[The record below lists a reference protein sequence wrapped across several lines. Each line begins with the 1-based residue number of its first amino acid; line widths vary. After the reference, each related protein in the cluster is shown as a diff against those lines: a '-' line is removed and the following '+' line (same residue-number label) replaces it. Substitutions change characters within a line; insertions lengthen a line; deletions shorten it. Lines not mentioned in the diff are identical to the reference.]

1 MAYWLMQLSKSA
13 LSSWPIGAIVLV
25 AKVSRCA
32 FDPWCPCRERIHHKW
47 LLLLKGCQTCQQ
59 FCQQGT
65 LQHLSW
71 QKSVLHAQAHQLIV
85 LCHVPGKCSGKKWPI
100 SSNFCLVASVKGNW
114 KETKQAKSTTNS
126 FSSFSHNILFLM
138 CACAPPSAS
147 AAVSLHNAFW
157 WEQAS
162 FKGSTSF
169 RRSAG
174 RNLSLRK
181 RKGLYMSW
189 PFYGLAVY
197 ETSLCEAANPRLS
210 MLPKGYSVCI
220 PLRFSALTE
229 WNAKSLL
236 KSLQSAVSGLSHYEV
251 TAYQHIASANLAQRL
266 ISTSG
271 GQKHVHSLWGSN
283 HSASSNVQ

>member
-1 MAYWLMQLSKSA
+1 
-13 LSSWPIGAIVLV
+13 
-25 AKVSRCA
+25 
-32 FDPWCPCRERIHHKW
+32 
-47 LLLLKGCQTCQQ
+47 
-59 FCQQGT
+59 
-65 LQHLSW
+65 
-71 QKSVLHAQAHQLIV
+71 
-85 LCHVPGKCSGKKWPI
+85 
-100 SSNFCLVASVKGNW
+100 
-114 KETKQAKSTTNS
+114 
-126 FSSFSHNILFLM
+126 M

-181 RKGLYMSW
+181 RKGLYMSLDH
-189 PFYGLAVY
+189 FMVLQFMKQVY
-197 ETSLCEAANPRLS
+197 AKRQNARLS

-271 GQKHVHSLWGSN
+271 GQKTC
-283 HSASSNVQ
+283 AFP